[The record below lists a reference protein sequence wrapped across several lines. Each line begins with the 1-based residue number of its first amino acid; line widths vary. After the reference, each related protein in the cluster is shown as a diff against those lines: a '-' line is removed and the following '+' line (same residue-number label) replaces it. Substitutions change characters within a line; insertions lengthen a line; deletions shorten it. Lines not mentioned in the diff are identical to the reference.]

1 MDSRGRNIRQEVERE
16 VISYLEHESQTLM
29 RLLNSKLKTTKEL
42 ERVWQKIIQTNKI
55 KSDIEEGLHR

>member
-1 MDSRGRNIRQEVERE
+1 
-16 VISYLEHESQTLM
+16 M